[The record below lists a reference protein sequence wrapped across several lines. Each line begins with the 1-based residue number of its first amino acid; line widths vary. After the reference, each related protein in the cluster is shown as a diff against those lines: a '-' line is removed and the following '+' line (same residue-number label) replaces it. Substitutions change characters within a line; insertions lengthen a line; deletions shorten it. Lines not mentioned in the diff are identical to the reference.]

1 MKTLNSTKTKPE
13 GHTNTW
19 RMKRKRN
26 PQKFEFDLPSGK
38 IAAKPITPTI
48 TPTTTIF
55 LMGLFKRQISY

>member
-1 MKTLNSTKTKPE
+1 MVYEMEEK
-13 GHTNTW
+13 
-19 RMKRKRN
+19 

-55 LMGLFKRQISY
+55 IMGLFKRQISY